1 MWFAR
6 IDNLRLSIDRAAV
19 VQVAAY
25 ACTDFTIVE
34 NSGESTLDTSHR
46 PMHDATAQLV
56 QEIVQDQGFTLLF

>member
-1 MWFAR
+1 MV
-6 IDNLRLSIDRAAV
+6 I

-56 QEIVQDQGFTLLF
+56 QDIIQKQGFTLLY